1 MFSIKM
7 SGSGR
12 VVIPVDVRKS
22 LGIVEGEALL
32 GELRDGEFVLT
43 TRRAR
48 LEQSRRLFQ
57 KYFPV
62 APGHSLV
69 DELIAERRAE
79 VAREEEETR
88 GHRP

>member
-1 MFSIKM
+1 M
-7 SGSGR
+7 SESGR
-12 VVIPVDVRKS
+12 VVIPVDVRRS
-22 LGIVEGEALL
+22 LGLLDGDALL
-32 GELRDGEFVLT
+32 GELRDGELVLT

-62 APGHSLV
+62 APDRSQV

-79 VAREEEETR
+79 VACEDEEL
-88 GHRP
+88 GDRP